1 MEQNIRA
8 YNVNGQQVWTG
19 NLYKIKGQRQSEPI
33 HFHIRPLNIDDVEKM
48 GNLSAEIYKNLREG
62 EECFIHKHTKEYYD
76 HVFDNPKI
84 KYIGVFVGDMLVGM
98 SYLKICENKEELQEE
113 LPNSKYGFFDIDRKE
128 NAKVAS
134 FGADS
139 VLPDFRGNNLN
150 KTMIS
155 YRLEQAQ
162 KLGCTDCTSIIDRN
176 NLWNMTPYF
185 SCRFNLFSTTIDPTD
200 GGKISLLHKPMEKD
214 SVLSCFKTRV
224 SLPYT
229 RLELI
234 DNVIN
239 KGFIGVEFNK
249 SNNEIVFAHS
259 SYYINQREQEN
270 LAVFLLQEKHK
281 KVI

>member
-1 MEQNIRA
+1 
-8 YNVNGQQVWTG
+8 
-19 NLYKIKGQRQSEPI
+19 
-33 HFHIRPLNIDDVEKM
+33 
-48 GNLSAEIYKNLREG
+48 
-62 EECFIHKHTKEYYD
+62 
-76 HVFDNPKI
+76 
-84 KYIGVFVGDMLVGM
+84 
-98 SYLKICENKEELQEE
+98 
-113 LPNSKYGFFDIDRKE
+113 
-128 NAKVAS
+128 
-134 FGADS
+134 
-139 VLPDFRGNNLN
+139 
-150 KTMIS
+150 
-155 YRLEQAQ
+155 
-162 KLGCTDCTSIIDRN
+162 
-176 NLWNMTPYF
+176 MTPYF

-259 SYYINQREQEN
+259 SYYINQREQES